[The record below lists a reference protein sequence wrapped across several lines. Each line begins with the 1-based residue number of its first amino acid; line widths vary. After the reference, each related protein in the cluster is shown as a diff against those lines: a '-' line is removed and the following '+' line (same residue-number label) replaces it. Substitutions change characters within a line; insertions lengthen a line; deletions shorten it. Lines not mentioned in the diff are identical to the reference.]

1 MSAARVAKTFHQD
14 PVMLLDDP
22 DDFRWAVRIAAY
34 NVIAADQKAADKK
47 SSSSS
52 GARVA
57 GRKH

>member
-1 MSAARVAKTFHQD
+1 MFHQD

-22 DDFRWAVRIAAY
+22 DDFRWAVRIAAH

-47 SSSSS
+47 SSSSGGS
-52 GARVA
+52 RVA